1 MQKYSTNGF
10 TSSGM
15 CHCVTGWVVPEILK
29 DWSACIFRVKQAK
42 SKQPFC
48 LWLCN
53 PEDKGT
59 TILHN
64 VWNHSP
70 SDTVSLPRR
79 HESLAKLLWELHNLQ
94 LRQHPTLLWLCSP
107 SPSQQSGILMTG
119 HLKVSMLLQV
129 KRKHGHI
136 CTAQWQ
142 CYFFSILYTSCG
154 QHGASGRTVRA
165 SLHPNLDVWDSR
177 ECSLFSVLVI
187 KIHRVQG
194 WRPPI
199 TTKFYVI
206 PLYNSNATCFSLS
219 IKSHYQKPQYQIQV
233 IM

>member
-1 MQKYSTNGF
+1 MQKYSTSGF

-15 CHCVTGWVVPEILK
+15 CHCVTGWVVPDILNE
-29 DWSACIFRVKQAK
+29 WSACIFRVKQAK
-42 SKQPFC
+42 SKLLFR
-48 LWLCN
+48 LWLCS

-70 SDTVSLPRR
+70 SDTASYPRR
-79 HESLAKLLWELHNLQ
+79 PESLANLLWELHNLQ
-94 LRQHPTLLWLCSP
+94 LQQHPTLLWLHSP

-119 HLKVSMLLQV
+119 HLNISMLLQV

-142 CYFFSILYTSCG
+142 CYFFSILSTSCG

-165 SLHPNLDVWDSR
+165 NLHPNLDVWGSR
-177 ECSLFSVLVI
+177 ECSFFSVCDEDTQSTGV
-187 KIHRVQG
+187 K
-194 WRPPI
+194 
-199 TTKFYVI
+199 
-206 PLYNSNATCFSLS
+206 ATN
-219 IKSHYQKPQYQIQV
+219 HN
-233 IM
+233 